1 MIKVSENT
9 HTKNGRLNIEAVT
22 KMGDHF
28 TICQYKTEE
37 SKWDMY
43 SYFFKG
49 LTVLVWNRHAVLRFK
64 MASLQTDNKK
74 HGTKN
79 VAI

>member
-1 MIKVSENT
+1 MRYVF
-9 HTKNGRLNIEAVT
+9 L
-22 KMGDHF
+22 
-28 TICQYKTEE
+28 
-37 SKWDMY
+37 
-43 SYFFKG
+43 FFKG